1 MDVTATTSATSSSST
16 SAAATT
22 AAENAAS
29 LDYSAFLK
37 LLIAQ
42 MKNQDPTKPMD
53 PSQFVAQLAS
63 FSSVEQAIKTN
74 NKLDS
79 MMTSLALSQAEG
91 FIGRTVA
98 SADGSVQGT
107 VAGIRIVSGGAV
119 AILESGMEVP
129 LTAGVTVS

>member
-1 MDVTATTSATSSSST
+1 MTVAPTSSVTST
-16 SAAATT
+16 TQSPPTTT
-22 AAENAAS
+22 AAPPDS
-29 LDYSAFLK
+29 LDYNSFLT

-42 MKNQDPTKPMD
+42 MKNQDPTKPAD
-53 PSQFVAQLAS
+53 PSQFISQLAS
-63 FSSVEQAIKTN
+63 FSGVEQAIKTN
-74 NKLDS
+74 NKLDT

-119 AILESGMEVP
+119 AILETGQELP
-129 LTAGVTVS
+129 LAAGVTVT

>member
-1 MDVTATTSATSSSST
+1 MAVDATSSATSVQSSTAASST
-16 SAAATT
+16 SGPPD
-22 AAENAAS
+22 S
-29 LDYSAFLK
+29 LDYDAFLQ

-42 MKNQDPTKPMD
+42 MKNQDPTKPTD

-79 MMTSLALSQAEG
+79 MMTSLALNQAES
-91 FIGRTVA
+91 FIGRNVA
-98 SADGSVQGT
+98 SADGSVQGV

-119 AILESGMEVP
+119 AILENGRELP
-129 LTAGVTVS
+129 LEAGVTVW

>member
-1 MDVTATTSATSSSST
+1 MVVTPTSAVTTQSATTSRS
-16 SAAATT
+16 T
-22 AAENAAS
+22 AAGPPDS
-29 LDYSAFLK
+29 LDYDAFLK
-37 LLIAQ
+37 LIIAQ
-42 MKNQDPTKPMD
+42 MKNQVPTKPTD

-74 NKLDS
+74 NKLDT

-119 AILESGMEVP
+119 AILEGGTELP
-129 LTAGVTVS
+129 LAAGVTVT